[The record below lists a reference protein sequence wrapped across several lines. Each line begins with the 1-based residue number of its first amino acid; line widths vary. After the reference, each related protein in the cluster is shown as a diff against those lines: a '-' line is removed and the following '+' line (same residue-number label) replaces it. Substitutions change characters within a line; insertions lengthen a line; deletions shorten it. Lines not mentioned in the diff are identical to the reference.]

1 MLIFI
6 LYNLTFIIFLP
17 YEHNIPILK
26 DIQTSPENT
35 VPDLYLFCQ
44 GPEYTKKLCKVFLLS
59 TSQI

>member
-6 LYNLTFIIFLP
+6 LYNPTFIIFPP

-44 GPEYTKKLCKVFLLS
+44 GSEYTNKLCKVFLFS
-59 TSQI
+59 KGQI